1 MKIIKTKAK
10 EIITRSKFPGCDW
23 VINPYVGCGHNCTYC
38 YARFIARWRKYGQW
52 GTWVEAKENA
62 PELVKN
68 RYVKGH
74 VFMSSICDA
83 YQPIEKDLEITRKI
97 LENMDKNI
105 HLSILTK
112 SDLVLRDMDLFKQ
125 FKNIEVGM
133 TINNF
138 SGNVKNILEPNSP
151 SFENRIKALKTLHT
165 NKIKTYV
172 FISPIIPGLVD
183 VEKLIKKTKGFVD
196 YYWFEMIN
204 LRGAG
209 KEFKEILAKK
219 FNESFKLASDKEYME
234 KYMDDIE
241 KMTKKYKIKVQG
253 IERH

>member
-1 MKIIKTKAK
+1 MKIIKTQAK
-10 EIITRSKFPGCDW
+10 EIFTKSKLPGCDF

-38 YARFIARWRKYGQW
+38 YARFIAKWRKFGPW

-68 RYVKGH
+68 RQIKGH

-112 SDLVLRDMDLFKQ
+112 SDLVLRDIDLFKK

-133 TINNF
+133 TINDF
-138 SGNVKNILEPNSP
+138 SGGIKNLLEPHSP
-151 SFENRIKALKTLHT
+151 NFENRIKALKTLHK
-165 NKIKTYV
+165 NDIKTYA

-183 VEKLIKKTKGFVD
+183 VEKLIKKTKNFVG

-209 KEFKEILAKK
+209 KEFKEILAAK
-219 FNESFKLASDKEYME
+219 FPESFKLAMDKEYMNE
-234 KYMDDIE
+234 YMEGIE
-241 KMTKKYKIKVQG
+241 KLTQKYKIRVQG
-253 IERH
+253 IEKH